1 MRSSRAELRA
11 DAARDTAIRAH
22 LPDDTLLVF
31 LSDTHIGGTADS
43 DIFESAVELRALLED
58 LNHHQGPVE
67 LVLAGDFLDLLR
79 MGDPGR
85 GEERVAATIARPE
98 YRRLFA
104 AMQGFTRL
112 PEHRVVYLVG
122 NHDAEVWWNTRLQRS
137 LIEAGLVNVFALSYS
152 ASFQSL
158 P

>member
-79 MGDPGR
+79 IGGSSGGEDPA
-85 GEERVAATIARPE
+85 AATIARPE
-98 YRRLFA
+98 YRKLFVALRAFA
-104 AMQGFTRL
+104 AASGR
-112 PEHRVVYLVG
+112 RVVYVVG